1 MPVEKKEQESDQES
15 QDSRGHNKSS
25 NSKKKLSRR
34 GSRAEL
40 LSGSV
45 NLMESVSS
53 MGSSVK
59 GAALSDEGLMVRS
72 DLSNLTVKESLAEM
86 HFW

>member
-1 MPVEKKEQESDQES
+1 
-15 QDSRGHNKSS
+15 
-25 NSKKKLSRR
+25 
-34 GSRAEL
+34 
-40 LSGSV
+40 
-45 NLMESVSS
+45 MESVSS